1 MDLLHDCV
9 RYVVQYFT
17 FVTNIEILPGLKV
30 GSLMLSVASFI
41 IVVRLIIMPM
51 FQVSNFGG
59 GGSSSGKQGKGGK

>member
-17 FVTNIEILPGLKV
+17 FVTNIELLPGLKV

-59 GGSSSGKQGKGGK
+59 GSSSGRQGKSGK